1 MLSIIQSAG
10 WTMWLLIIASITSL
24 AIIIERFYSLRLSL
38 VMPKALFDESVGT
51 FRTQGLNH
59 EFLKQLQ
66 GHSAL
71 GQVFTA
77 AFRHI
82 YAPRVV
88 MKDAVEDQLHFISN
102 EFSRFLTTL
111 GTIAAMAPLV
121 GLLGTVFG
129 MIEVF
134 GVQGEMNNDPK
145 LLAHGISVAL
155 YNTAFGLIV
164 ALPSMM
170 FYRHFRNRVEVLLV
184 EMEALTLHLVEAS
197 LAPESDDKEKS
208 TESLKT
214 DIDTISQAQS
224 ELTV

>member
-1 MLSIIQSAG
+1 MLSIINSAG
-10 WTMWLLIIASITSL
+10 WTMWLLVIASIASL
-24 AIIIERFYSLRLSL
+24 AIVIERFYSLRANL
-38 VMPKALFDESVGT
+38 VMPKALFEESVIS
-51 FRTQGLNH
+51 FKSEGLSH
-59 EFLKQLQ
+59 DFLNKLQ
-66 GHSAL
+66 RHSPL

-88 MKDAVEDQLHFISN
+88 MKDAVEDELHFISN
-102 EFSRFLTTL
+102 ELGRFLTTL

-134 GVQGEMNNDPK
+134 GVQGEINNDPK
-145 LLAHGISVAL
+145 LLAHGISIAL

-170 FYRHFRNRVEVLLV
+170 FYRHFRNRVDVLLV

-197 LAPESDDKEKS
+197 LTINTVNNEKS
-208 TESLKT
+208 TEELT
-214 DIDTISQAQS
+214 IDNSSSEIQS
-224 ELTV
+224 EKMV

>member
-1 MLSIIQSAG
+1 MLSIIQNAG
-10 WTMWLLIIASITSL
+10 WTMWLLIIASIASL
-24 AIIIERFYSLRLSL
+24 AIIIERFYSLRMNL
-38 VMPKALFDESVGT
+38 VMPKALFDESVRA
-51 FRTQGLNH
+51 FRNQGLSH
-59 EFLKQLQ
+59 EFLKKLQ

-102 EFSRFLTTL
+102 EFGRFLTTL

-134 GVQGEMNNDPK
+134 GVQGEINNDPK
-145 LLAHGISVAL
+145 LLAHGISIAL

-197 LAPESDDKEKS
+197 LS
-208 TESLKT
+208 TELDDNEKLTAELKSREDSALQT
-214 DIDTISQAQS
+214 QS